1 MLPRRSEDMPT
12 CSGLARGSGSAPN
25 AETNPKLARALE
37 IEIRKAKRRRMGP
50 PPGKTLAILSLQ
62 RLVEERQA
70 DVHPVVDVGMVV
82 VELLVAVLDFCKRK
96 LLGQDASAVMDVV
109 LVAPAAVD
117 VDPSQ

>member
-62 RLVEERQA
+62 RLVKKRQA
-70 DVHPVVDVGMVV
+70 DVHPIVDVGMVV
-82 VELLVAVLDFCKRK
+82 VELLVAVLYFFQGK
-96 LLGQDASAVMDVV
+96 LFGQDTS
-109 LVAPAAVD
+109 PEVD
-117 VDPSQ
+117 V

>member
-1 MLPRRSEDMPT
+1 MPT
-12 CSGLARGSGSAPN
+12 CSGLALGSGSAPN

-37 IEIRKAKRRRMGP
+37 IETRKAKCRRMGP

-70 DVHPVVDVGMVV
+70 DIHSIVDVGMVV
-82 VELLVAVLDFCKRK
+82 VELLVAVLYSFEGK
-96 LLGQDASAVMDVV
+96 LLRQDTGPVMDVV

-117 VDPSQ
+117 VDPSKGS